1 MECYSVKDMRDLQA
15 RQYLHKIYRMALKIH
30 SLRYTISEVITPLM
44 MIRLAISISTKWQIT
59 PHFKD
64 EHIKNE
70 VTVYIVAHHQ
80 RTKYSYS
87 DIMFFLTIST
97 LMFEFV
103 KLVERIYLRYRMYE
117 CKCYTKHISA
127 MHLFDRAT

>member
-1 MECYSVKDMRDLQA
+1 
-15 RQYLHKIYRMALKIH
+15 MADHI
-30 SLRYTISEVITPLM
+30 IT
-44 MIRLAISISTKWQIT
+44 
-59 PHFKD
+59 HDFKD

-70 VTVYIVAHHQ
+70 VIVYIVAHNQ
-80 RTKYSYS
+80 YSNS

-103 KLVERIYLRYRMYE
+103 KLVERMYLRYRMYE